1 MYFWVHVRYAPAVVF
16 MCVFVC
22 VCVCVCMCVC
32 VCACTRSTWRRL
44 VSDEAACFS
53 QQPPVCAQ
61 ETINK
66 EGISWTIAARLAP
79 YAPWELEEEERGREG
94 RLDERMKEERKEGL
108 SIE

>member
-1 MYFWVHVRYAPAVVF
+1 MPAVA
-16 MCVFVC
+16 C
-22 VCVCVCMCVC
+22 VCSSAYGYESIYLCTTVPCFR
-32 VCACTRSTWRRL
+32 VCACARSTWQRL

-79 YAPWELEEEERGREG
+79 CAPWELEEEEERGREG
-94 RLDERMKEERKEGL
+94 RFGRG
-108 SIE
+108 